1 MKKKALN
8 FSEFGT
14 IALSPL
20 ELIHIE
26 GGGFWGTLGKILGAV
41 AAVAAILYAPPALLV
56 LL

>member
-14 IALSPL
+14 MELSQF

-26 GGGFWGTLGKILGAV
+26 GGGFWKSLGKIIGAV
-41 AAVAAILYAPPALLV
+41 AAVAAILYAPPAILV
-56 LL
+56 IL